1 MPEETR
7 NERFWRRRPVRL
19 AQERALAANVRDAN
33 RTETER
39 AVIAHRIEQ
48 RRFEQAKGK
57 VRPGS

>member
-1 MPEETR
+1 MPEKTS

-19 AQERALAANVRDAN
+19 AQERALATNISSAS

-39 AVIAHRIEQ
+39 TVIAQRIEQ

-57 VRPGS
+57 VRPAG

>member
-7 NERFWRRRPVRL
+7 NARFWRRRPVRL
-19 AQERALAANVRDAN
+19 AQERALATNISSVS

-39 AVIAHRIEQ
+39 TVIAQRIEQ

-57 VRPGS
+57 VRPTA